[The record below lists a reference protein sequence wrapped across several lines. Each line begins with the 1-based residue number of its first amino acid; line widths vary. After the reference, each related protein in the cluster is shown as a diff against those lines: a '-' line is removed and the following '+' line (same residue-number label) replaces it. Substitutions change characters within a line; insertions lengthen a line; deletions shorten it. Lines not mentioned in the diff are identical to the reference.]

1 MIYGG
6 IDYSLNCPCL
16 CIYDDSLGE
25 FSHDTCEYYFQQ
37 HSVSEKEK
45 ERRLELKL
53 KNIHP
58 SVQYEW
64 KDDYHRFF
72 GLADYFLS
80 ILIQYGVSI
89 VAMENYSLGS
99 TGKVFNIAECTAA
112 LKQFMML
119 TGIKFYMFP
128 PTYVKRTFSGKGNAD
143 KEKMGIAYNEKY
155 NINISQLFQKSDYW
169 DSPVSDIIDS
179 HAMLYTYFYGDDN
192 KKYGI

>member
-64 KDDYHRFF
+64 KDDHHRFF

-119 TGIKFYMFP
+119 TALGPSKVACACCSPLGI
-128 PTYVKRTFSGKGNAD
+128 
-143 KEKMGIAYNEKY
+143 
-155 NINISQLFQKSDYW
+155 
-169 DSPVSDIIDS
+169 VSDQGLVLVKVILVTLS
-179 HAMLYTYFYGDDN
+179 L
-192 KKYGI
+192 